1 MPHVLDPGY
10 CNNIY
15 NQGYF
20 TTDRDEENKRK
31 DLNKAVGQV
40 SIWFSRLTQKSNQMQ
55 PAWAKMLLIS
65 TKKLPNCNFPSLGQ
79 SL

>member
-40 SIWFSRLTQKSNQMQ
+40 SI
-55 PAWAKMLLIS
+55 LIQQTD
-65 TKKLPNCNFPSLGQ
+65 TKIKPNATCLGKNAFYFQHKITKL
-79 SL
+79 